1 MATHALTQIG
11 IHTIPLFSL
20 PTTRLKTPG
29 IPHWHQLDPDLQQ
42 TLVALLTQMIGDHL
56 PRASARDGRGV
67 ADDSR

>member
-1 MATHALTQIG
+1 MAAHALTQTG
-11 IHTIPLFSL
+11 IHKTPLCSR
-20 PTTRLKTPG
+20 PTTRLKTSG

-42 TLVALLTQMIGDHL
+42 ALVALLTQMIGDHL